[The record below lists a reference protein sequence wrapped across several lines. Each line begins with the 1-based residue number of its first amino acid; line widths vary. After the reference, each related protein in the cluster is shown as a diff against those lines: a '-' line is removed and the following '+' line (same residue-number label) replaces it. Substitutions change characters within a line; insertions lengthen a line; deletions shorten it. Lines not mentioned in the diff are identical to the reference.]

1 MLRYSLT
8 MLDTNKPVRVRVA
21 HFAQFKEGRLSSMRI
36 MVDGHDLV
44 GQSIYPPY
52 ARMVAVSA

>member
-1 MLRYSLT
+1 
-8 MLDTNKPVRVRVA
+8 
-21 HFAQFKEGRLSSMRI
+21 

-44 GQSIYPPY
+44 GQAVYPPY